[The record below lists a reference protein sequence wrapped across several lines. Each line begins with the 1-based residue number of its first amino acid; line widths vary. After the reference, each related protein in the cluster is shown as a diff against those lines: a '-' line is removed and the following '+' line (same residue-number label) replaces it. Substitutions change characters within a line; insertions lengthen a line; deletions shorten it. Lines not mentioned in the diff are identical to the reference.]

1 MTLIV
6 ATAIGD
12 TPDELYAA
20 ARSAA
25 EQADWVEIRLDG
37 PSGLPWD
44 LRAFFV
50 IGKPCIATMRHA
62 DEGGRSHA
70 DDATRADALRRALKS
85 GARAID
91 VEMTSDARDA
101 LVKEAHDAG
110 ARVILSR
117 HDLAATPTAPQML
130 GELQAMRRAGADWCK
145 LATRV
150 DGPGDAAALVET
162 ALAAREAGLP
172 YALMA
177 VNDPFLRLM
186 APTLGMALAY
196 ASVEG
201 QAAGAPGQVP
211 ARVVHA
217 IHARQTAG
225 ARGGTTAT
233 RAAYLLGQPVA
244 HSASP
249 AMQNAA
255 FAAAGIDAT
264 YLAIDVAHHDLE
276 FVIDGLKRTGAL
288 GANVTVPHKTLAL
301 LGCDDLDDTAREAG
315 AVNTLRFDQGR
326 AIGHNTDGDGA
337 VDTLR
342 ENGVPLEGAEVL
354 LLGAGGAARGIAFA
368 LARAG
373 AKLTITNRTLEKAQ
387 ALAEAVG
394 ARWLPWDEREK
405 ALPHVGIVVNATTIG
420 MHDDASPVG
429 VGLVASHV
437 VLDAVYRAGGTPLA
451 RAARLGIRGDEMLLH
466 QGARAFRIWTGKDA
480 PLATMRA
487 ALKGALSR

>member
-12 TPDELYAA
+12 TPDALYEA
-20 ARSAA
+20 ARRAA
-25 EQADWVEIRLDG
+25 EHADWVEVRLDG

-44 LRAFFV
+44 LRAFFA

-91 VEMTSDARDA
+91 VEMTSEARDA

-110 ARVILSR
+110 ARVIISR
-117 HDLAATPTAPQML
+117 HDLAGTPSADAML
-130 GELQAMRRAGADWCK
+130 EELRAMREAGADWCK
-145 LATRV
+145 LATRA
-150 DGPGDAAALVET
+150 DGPADAAALVDA
-162 ALAAREAGLP
+162 ALAARESGIP

-177 VNDPFLRLM
+177 VNDAFLRLM
-186 APTLGMALAY
+186 APTLGMSLVY
-196 ASVEG
+196 ASVAGQASGAAG
-201 QAAGAPGQVP
+201 QAAAD
-211 ARVVHA
+211 VVRQT
-217 IHARQTAG
+217 HARQSRET
-225 ARGGTTAT
+225 RGTTST

-255 FAAAGIDAT
+255 FAAAGVDAT
-264 YLAIDVAHHDLE
+264 YLAVDIAHHDLE

-301 LGCDDLDDTAREAG
+301 LACDDLDDSAREAG
-315 AVNTLRFDQGR
+315 AVNTLRFESGR

-337 VDTLR
+337 VDALR
-342 ENGVPLEGAEVL
+342 EKGVALEGVEVL

-387 ALAEAVG
+387 TLAEAVG
-394 ARWLPWDEREK
+394 ARWLPWEEREK
-405 ALPHVGIVVNATTIG
+405 ALPYVQIVVNATIIG
-420 MHDDASPVG
+420 MDGDESPVAS
-429 VGLVASHV
+429 GLVATHV
-437 VLDAVYRAGGTPLA
+437 VLDAVYREGGTPLA
-451 RAARLGIRGDEMLLH
+451 RAARLGIRGEEMLLH
-466 QGARAFRIWTGKDA
+466 QGARAFRIWTQKDA
-480 PLATMRA
+480 PVAAMRA
-487 ALKGALSR
+487 ALQGALSS